1 MDVSVGGVTLRASM
15 PESAVEEIGGLGE
28 RVRIFTYLNVR
39 DDNITLFG
47 FPTEEA
53 RSAFEALIT
62 VSGVGPRLA
71 LAILSALSTDALAAA
86 IDGSDTSAFKS
97 ASGVGT
103 KTANRIVLELK
114 GKLDWEPIPSPG
126 AQGGDLVSALMAL
139 GYTAGR
145 DQGRDLLP
153 APRPFDDAGGPDP
166 LHHRAD
172 DRGRRRALTRFGDWS
187 DVYDSVYAYVRQ
199 DLPFYVEE
207 AVASAAQSW
216 SSAAARAVSPWLSHA
231 PG

>member
-1 MDVSVGGVTLRASM
+1 MITSVEGTLAGSGVGWVDVSVGGVTLRASM

-139 GYTAGR
+139 GYTAAEIRAATSSLPR
-145 DQGRDLLP
+145 DPSMTLEDQIRYTIEQMT
-153 APRPFDDAGGPDP
+153 A
-166 LHHRAD
+166 
-172 DRGRRRALTRFGDWS
+172 
-187 DVYDSVYAYVRQ
+187 
-199 DLPFYVEE
+199 EE
-207 AVASAAQSW
+207 G
-216 SSAAARAVSPWLSHA
+216 AR
-231 PG
+231 

>member
-1 MDVSVGGVTLRASM
+1 MITSVEGTLAGSGVGWVDVSVGGVTLRASM

-71 LAILSALSTDALAAA
+71 LAILSALSTEALAAA
-86 IDGSDTSAFKS
+86 IDGSDPSAFKA

-103 KTANRIVLELK
+103 KTANRILLELK
-114 GKLDWEPIPSPG
+114 GKLDWEPV
-126 AQGGDLVSALMAL
+126 AQSGGDLVSALTAL
-139 GYTAGR
+139 GYTVAEIRAATSSLPR
-145 DQGRDLLP
+145 DPSMTLEDQ
-153 APRPFDDAGGPDP
+153 
-166 LHHRAD
+166 
-172 DRGRRRALTRFGDWS
+172 
-187 DVYDSVYAYVRQ
+187 VRYSIKQ
-199 DLPFYVEE
+199 MAAEE
-207 AVASAAQSW
+207 G
-216 SSAAARAVSPWLSHA
+216 AR
-231 PG
+231 

>member
-1 MDVSVGGVTLRASM
+1 M

-139 GYTAGR
+139 GYTAAEIRAATSSLPR
-145 DQGRDLLP
+145 DPSMTLEDQIRYTIEQMT
-153 APRPFDDAGGPDP
+153 A
-166 LHHRAD
+166 
-172 DRGRRRALTRFGDWS
+172 
-187 DVYDSVYAYVRQ
+187 
-199 DLPFYVEE
+199 EE
-207 AVASAAQSW
+207 G
-216 SSAAARAVSPWLSHA
+216 AR
-231 PG
+231 

>member
-1 MDVSVGGVTLRASM
+1 MITSLEGTLAGSGVGWVDVSVGGVTLRASM

-71 LAILSALSTDALAAA
+71 LAILSALSTEALAAA
-86 IDGSDTSAFKS
+86 IDGSDPSAFKA

-103 KTANRIVLELK
+103 KTANRILLELK
-114 GKLDWEPIPSPG
+114 GKLDWEPV
-126 AQGGDLVSALMAL
+126 AQSGGDLVSALTAL
-139 GYTAGR
+139 GYTVAEIRAATSSLPR
-145 DQGRDLLP
+145 DPSMTLEDQ
-153 APRPFDDAGGPDP
+153 
-166 LHHRAD
+166 
-172 DRGRRRALTRFGDWS
+172 
-187 DVYDSVYAYVRQ
+187 VRYSIEQ
-199 DLPFYVEE
+199 MTAEE
-207 AVASAAQSW
+207 G
-216 SSAAARAVSPWLSHA
+216 AR
-231 PG
+231 